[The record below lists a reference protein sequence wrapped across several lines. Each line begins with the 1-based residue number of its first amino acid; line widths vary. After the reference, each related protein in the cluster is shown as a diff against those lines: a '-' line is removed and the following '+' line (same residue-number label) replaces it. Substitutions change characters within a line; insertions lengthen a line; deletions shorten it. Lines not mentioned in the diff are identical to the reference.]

1 VTRSAQLLISWVIYR
16 LQTGCAAFLCASPSL
31 KDLGVGSCGFE
42 TLHKRNISR
51 HVSWWLLEVSDRS
64 PAFGAVVRGG
74 RWKVLNGMRRGQS
87 QEFTVSKESSSAE
100 LNLVLERW
108 DVLL

>member
-1 VTRSAQLLISWVIYR
+1 
-16 LQTGCAAFLCASPSL
+16 
-31 KDLGVGSCGFE
+31 
-42 TLHKRNISR
+42 
-51 HVSWWLLEVSDRS
+51 
-64 PAFGAVVRGG
+64 
-74 RWKVLNGMRRGQS
+74 MRRGQS